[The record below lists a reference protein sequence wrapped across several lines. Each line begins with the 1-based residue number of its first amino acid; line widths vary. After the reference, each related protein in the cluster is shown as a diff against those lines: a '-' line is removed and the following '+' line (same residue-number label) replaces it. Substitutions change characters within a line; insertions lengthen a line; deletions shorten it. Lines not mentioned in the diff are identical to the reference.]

1 MKLEHYDKFP
11 TELAII
17 QQENIIYPFMI
28 VPIFLSSD
36 DEIEAIKEA
45 NKNSKLIFVTTN
57 PKKKGVGTIGSILRE
72 VSLPNGKTKILFQGL
87 AKGTIQQIKSQTPL
101 KGVIELIQPPLS
113 NKIEVDALLDTLKE
127 QTSQLIRYNPTF
139 PRDII
144 KVIDNNSDADR
155 IIDLIVSTLKID
167 ENKAYELFELNNTI
181 DRLTLL
187 IKYILKEIETAKIKT
202 ELAKKVSRSIN
213 ETNREYFLKQQ
224 LQMIQEELG
233 INNKQNKELDNYHKK
248 LAKIKKH
255 LREDAYKEIKKQ
267 IDRLSKMHPESAE
280 YATSENYVEW
290 ALEIPFGVLK
300 KSKLDIK
307 QLENRLNKDH
317 YGLQKPKER
326 IIDYFAAKEL
336 VELRGK
342 EYKGAIICFV
352 GPPGVG
358 KTSLANSIAKSLNR
372 PLIRIALGGLD
383 DVNELRGHRR
393 TYVGSMPGRIT
404 QGLINAKSMNPVIV
418 LDEIDKIARH
428 RGDPTS
434 VLLEILDPEQNSHF
448 RDIYLNF
455 ELDLSQVIFI
465 ATANDITYIP
475 APLRDRLELIFIDS
489 YTPNE
494 KFEIAKKYLIPQEQ
508 KKHAL
513 SKTEAKITD
522 GALKKII
529 DEYTKE
535 AGVRNLRKIIAKL
548 MRKIA
553 KDILNDK
560 QKVSITI
567 KNLQTYLEKGYTQ
580 IESVEKEKDKI
591 GVVNGL
597 AWTPVGGDILKI
609 EAIKVKGKGGFSL
622 TGNVGDIMRESV
634 KIAISNVKVLIHE
647 EKLEVPNDDEDK
659 DDEEELYYRKL
670 DIHIHFPAGA
680 IPKDGPSAGI
690 AIVTA
695 LSSILSQKK
704 VRHNIAMTGEISLI
718 GDVLPIGGLKEKLIA
733 AYKAKIKKVL
743 IPQQNYDRDLD
754 DIPQEVKDGL
764 EIVPVKRVEEVL
776 EHSLL

>member
-45 NKNSKLIFVTTN
+45 NKNTKLIFVTTN

-267 IDRLSKMHPESAE
+267 IDRFSRMHPDSAE
-280 YATSENYVEW
+280 ATVIQTYLDWV
-290 ALEIPFGVLK
+290 LEIPFGEESK
-300 KSKLDIK
+300 KSLKINDVEK
-307 QLENRLNKDH
+307 QLDKEFFKQFNIYENTIYNFF
-317 YGLQKPKER
+317 YFGSCAR
-326 IIDYFAAKEL
+326 I
-336 VELRGK
+336 
-342 EYKGAIICFV
+342 
-352 GPPGVG
+352 
-358 KTSLANSIAKSLNR
+358 
-372 PLIRIALGGLD
+372 
-383 DVNELRGHRR
+383 
-393 TYVGSMPGRIT
+393 
-404 QGLINAKSMNPVIV
+404 
-418 LDEIDKIARH
+418 
-428 RGDPTS
+428 
-434 VLLEILDPEQNSHF
+434 
-448 RDIYLNF
+448 NF
-455 ELDLSQVIFI
+455 C
-465 ATANDITYIP
+465 
-475 APLRDRLELIFIDS
+475 
-489 YTPNE
+489 
-494 KFEIAKKYLIPQEQ
+494 
-508 KKHAL
+508 
-513 SKTEAKITD
+513 
-522 GALKKII
+522 
-529 DEYTKE
+529 
-535 AGVRNLRKIIAKL
+535 
-548 MRKIA
+548 
-553 KDILNDK
+553 
-560 QKVSITI
+560 
-567 KNLQTYLEKGYTQ
+567 
-580 IESVEKEKDKI
+580 
-591 GVVNGL
+591 
-597 AWTPVGGDILKI
+597 
-609 EAIKVKGKGGFSL
+609 
-622 TGNVGDIMRESV
+622 
-634 KIAISNVKVLIHE
+634 
-647 EKLEVPNDDEDK
+647 
-659 DDEEELYYRKL
+659 
-670 DIHIHFPAGA
+670 
-680 IPKDGPSAGI
+680 
-690 AIVTA
+690 
-695 LSSILSQKK
+695 
-704 VRHNIAMTGEISLI
+704 
-718 GDVLPIGGLKEKLIA
+718 
-733 AYKAKIKKVL
+733 
-743 IPQQNYDRDLD
+743 
-754 DIPQEVKDGL
+754 
-764 EIVPVKRVEEVL
+764 
-776 EHSLL
+776 

>member
-144 KVIDNNSDADR
+144 KVIDNNSDADW

-358 KTSLANSIAKSLNR
+358 KTSLANSIAKSLKR
-372 PLIRIALGGLD
+372 KLVRIALGGLE
-383 DVNELRGHRR
+383 DVSELRGHRR
-393 TYVGSMPGRIT
+393 TYVGSMPGRIV
-404 QGLINAKSMNPVIV
+404 QGIINAKSMNPVMV
-418 LDEIDKIARH
+418 LDEIDKIGRGK
-428 RGDPTS
+428 GDPTA
-434 VLLEILDPEQNSHF
+434 VLLEALDPEQNSNF
-448 RDIYLNF
+448 RDLYLNF
-455 ELDLSQVIFI
+455 ELDLSQIIFI
-465 ATANDITYIP
+465 ATANDISLVP
-475 APLRDRLELIFIDS
+475 APLRDRLELIFVDS

-494 KFEIAKKYLIPQEQ
+494 KFEIAKKYLIPQEM
-508 KKHAL
+508 KKH
-513 SKTEAKITD
+513 SIKKTEASISD
-522 GALKKII
+522 GAIKKLI
-529 DEYTKE
+529 DEYTRE

-553 KDILNDK
+553 KKLLK
-560 QKVSITI
+560 GEKKVSITI
-567 KNLQTYLEKGYTQ
+567 KNLEQFIDKGLGG
-580 IESVEKEKDKI
+580 IETIEKEEDKV

-609 EAIKVKGKGGFSL
+609 EAIKIKGKGGLVL
-622 TGNVGDIMRESV
+622 TGSLGDVMKESAR
-634 KIAISNVKVLIHE
+634 IALSVTRVLIDE
-647 EKLEVPNDDEDK
+647 EKLEVPSVSDSKEP
-659 DDEEELYYRKL
+659 YYKQF

-680 IPKDGPSAGI
+680 TPKDGPSAGI
-690 AIVTA
+690 AMVTV
-695 LSSILSQKK
+695 LSSIFSNKK
-704 VRHNIAMTGEISLI
+704 IRHDIAMTGEVSLI

-743 IPQQNYDRDLD
+743 IPQKNYDKDLD
-754 DIPQEVKDGL
+754 DIPDEVKNGL
-764 EIVPVKRVEEVL
+764 ELIPVKRVEEVIKEAL
-776 EHSLL
+776 I